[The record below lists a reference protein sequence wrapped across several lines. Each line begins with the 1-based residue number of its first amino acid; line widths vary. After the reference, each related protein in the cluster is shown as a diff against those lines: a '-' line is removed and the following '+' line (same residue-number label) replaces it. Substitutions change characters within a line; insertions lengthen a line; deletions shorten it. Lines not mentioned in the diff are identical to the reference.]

1 MAKYRISN
9 SDYGSVCIIR
19 VQIRSIFGWFTVW
32 ERRHDY
38 EDTDCALRCAEAIKE
53 ALEAP
58 LTVI

>member
-32 ERRHDY
+32 ERRY
-38 EDTDCALRCAEAIKE
+38 SCEDTDYARLCAQEIKD

-58 LTVI
+58 I